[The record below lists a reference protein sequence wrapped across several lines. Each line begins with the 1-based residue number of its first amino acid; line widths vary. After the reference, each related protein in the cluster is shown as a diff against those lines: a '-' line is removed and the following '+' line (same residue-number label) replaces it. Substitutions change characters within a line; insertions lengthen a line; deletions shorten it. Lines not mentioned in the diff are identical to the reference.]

1 MIYLHIYL
9 WHFSFISMVL
19 SLSVFNTRKYSC
31 SISFNHGHIQLRSP
45 NCVFLKICFVFIC
58 EWYFHRV
65 LNSRSAFQRCQSIVC
80 WLLLFLWGVFLWSQY
95 AFFFWFLLFS
105 GCLYNFLLCLCFWQ
119 FYYDISVSVF
129 FFSLPFGLLLVIF
142 LLHAWLFLHKIQKLC
157 VKHCMTV

>member
-9 WHFSFISMVL
+9 WHFFFISMVL
-19 SLSVFNTRKYSC
+19 SLSVFNTRKYLC
-31 SISFNHGHIQLRSP
+31 SISFNHSHTQLRSP

-95 AFFFWFLLFS
+95 AFFSGFFYFLAAFIIFCFVFVFGSFTMIFLFLVFFPSFWFAFS
-105 GCLYNFLLCLCFWQ
+105 YFLVACLI
-119 FYYDISVSVF
+119 IS
-129 FFSLPFGLLLVIF
+129 
-142 LLHAWLFLHKIQKLC
+142 A
-157 VKHCMTV
+157 